1 MNGVFYGLVLLAC
14 ASTLWFQ
21 FNDPCVEALA
31 AAKAGGAAAPGC
43 TPVTAQDVGKA
54 AMESAKSAV
63 EIAIGLVGA
72 ITLFLGL
79 MKIVEQA
86 GGLAFMARM
95 IRPVLER
102 LFPDVPPEHPAMG
115 AMIMNLAANVLG
127 LGNAATPFGLKA
139 MKELDELNAEKGT
152 ATNAMVLFLAINT
165 SGVAV
170 LPTGVIGLRALKGS
184 TDPASIFATTLLAT
198 ACSSI
203 TAVIVAVVLSKLPMF
218 RPPEAQRLADRA
230 RQAERA
236 KGPPIDLPG
245 VVSLFVLV
253 LSLVGLLAAA
263 PFAKWTALA
272 GLVGV
277 LVRQVVPRLLRQ
289 PAVTQR
295 RFSEFVPLAFFLG
308 GLVGLVVLV
317 SVYGDKASG
326 WILPGLILLMLTIGV
341 VRRVRIYEVF
351 VAGAREGFQL
361 AVGIIPSLL
370 AILVSVGMFRKSG
383 GLEVLTG
390 FFGRFT
396 GPLGLPAEVLPLAF
410 LRPLSGSGAFALTGD
425 LIVAHGPDSYIGQL
439 ASTIN
444 GSTETTF
451 YVLAVY
457 FGSVGISRTRHAVP
471 TGLAADVMGL
481 VGSVVAVKLLLSH

>member
-21 FNDPCVEALA
+21 FNDPCVKAIA
-31 AAKAGGAAAPGC
+31 AAKAAGTAAPGC
-43 TPVTAQDVGKA
+43 TPVTAQEVGKA

-184 TDPASIFATTLLAT
+184 VDPASIFSTTLMATT
-198 ACSSI
+198 CSTI
-203 TAVIVAVVLSKLPMF
+203 TAIIVAVALSKLPMF
-218 RPPEAQRLADRA
+218 KPPEAQRLADLA
-230 RQAERA
+230 RQAERT
-236 KGPPIDLPG
+236 KGPPLDLIA
-245 VVSLFVLV
+245 VLSLFVFV
-253 LSLVGLLAAA
+253 LSVVGLLVAVQA
-263 PFAKWTALA
+263 AKWTAIA
-272 GLVGV
+272 GFAGV
-277 LVRQVVPRLLRQ
+277 LVRQVVPRLLGR
-289 PAVTQR
+289 PAVGER
-295 RFSEFVPLAFFLG
+295 RFLEFVPLAVFFG
-308 GLVGLVVLV
+308 GLVSLVVLV
-317 SVYGDKASG
+317 SVHGEKASG
-326 WILPGLILLMLTIGV
+326 WILPGLILAMLTIGI

-351 VAGAREGFQL
+351 VAGAKEGFQL

-425 LIVAHGPDSYIGQL
+425 LIVTHGPDSYIGQL

-471 TGLAADVMGL
+471 TGLAADLMGL
-481 VGSVVAVKLLLSH
+481 IGSVVAVRLLLAH